1 MSKEILGG
9 SARATKVGGG
19 GGIKVLVRT
28 CTPPPPPPNF
38 ELALQFGALA
48 SLPSFAA
55 RTWLPRPARSRSG
68 ELHLRHPR
76 RTPRPGRRKCSTWRR
91 TCASG
96 ELIGGHLRR
105 KRVAAGVVGGGR
117 DRRDT
122 LIARAR
128 PRATT
133 CSRSSATAEQSSS
146 TLPPLQPNTRSS
158 STFFL
163 RSHATAREPH
173 LLFSLARFRQQQH
186 SVPPAADPKQ
196 QHLLFALAS
205 LIRSGGRSSS
215 FLLGRASEARGGKW
229 SEAGRASETG

>member
-9 SARATKVGGG
+9 SAGATKVGGG

-105 KRVAAGVVGGGR
+105 KRVAAGVVGGGQG
-117 DRRDT
+117 RRSST

-128 PRATT
+128 HLRATT

-146 TLPPLQPNTRSS
+146 TLPPLQRNRSS

-163 RSHATAREPH
+163 RSHATARQQH

-186 SVPPAADPKQ
+186 SVSPAADPKQ

-205 LIRSGGRSSS
+205 LVRSGGRSNSV
-215 FLLGRASEARGGKW
+215 LLPG
-229 SEAGRASETG
+229 